1 MMIAL
6 RDKDYMLSSY
16 KFWEQEISGAMD
28 WEEKDC
34 FNVKE
39 LFILNRHKPD

>member
-1 MMIAL
+1 MVVAV
-6 RDKDYMLSSY
+6 RDKDYMLSFY
-16 KFWEQEISGAMD
+16 KLWEQEISGCMD

-39 LFILNRHKPD
+39 LFTLIRHKPD